1 MLVSHWSVFPKPTEE
16 LFYVLQYQKYLLK
29 YHSTVKFTDQDE
41 ILKSNDSF
49 SLVSLVKMTV
59 TVKLLSG

>member
-29 YHSTVKFTDQDE
+29 YFKTVKFTDQDE
-41 ILKSNDSF
+41 ILSLIGKNDRH
-49 SLVSLVKMTV
+49 
-59 TVKLLSG
+59 GIIAG